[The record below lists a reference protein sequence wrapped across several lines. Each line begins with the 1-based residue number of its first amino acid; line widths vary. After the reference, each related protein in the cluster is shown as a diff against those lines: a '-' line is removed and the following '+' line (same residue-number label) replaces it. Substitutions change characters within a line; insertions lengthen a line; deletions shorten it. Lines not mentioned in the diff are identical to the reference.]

1 MKISIARRA
10 ASLALLGA
18 TALILAAC
26 SSVKLDDVNGD
37 SGSGGSSG
45 NFASQPWNDPK
56 SPLYERSVYFDFN
69 EYTVQTKYQKT
80 LSAHASYL
88 KANPKQRIIIQGN
101 TDERGTAEYNLALGQ
116 RRSDAVRKSLNLM
129 GVSDDQ
135 MEAVSFGKE
144 KPKAEG
150 DNEAA
155 WAENRRADIV
165 YITN

>member
-56 SPLYERSVYFDFN
+56 SP
-69 EYTVQTKYQKT
+69 
-80 LSAHASYL
+80 
-88 KANPKQRIIIQGN
+88 
-101 TDERGTAEYNLALGQ
+101 
-116 RRSDAVRKSLNLM
+116 
-129 GVSDDQ
+129 
-135 MEAVSFGKE
+135 
-144 KPKAEG
+144 
-150 DNEAA
+150 
-155 WAENRRADIV
+155 
-165 YITN
+165 